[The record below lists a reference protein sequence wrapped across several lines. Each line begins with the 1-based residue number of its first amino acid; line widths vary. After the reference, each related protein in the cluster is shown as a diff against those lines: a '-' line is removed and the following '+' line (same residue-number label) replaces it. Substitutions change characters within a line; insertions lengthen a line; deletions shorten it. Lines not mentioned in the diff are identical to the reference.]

1 MSTTEKERKTV
12 ARRSYKRSFSF
23 SRVTP
28 RIEPHTVRSAEH
40 RVLAQKGGF
49 LTDSLF
55 QLGSDKKP
63 EGNNFPA
70 L

>member
-1 MSTTEKERKTV
+1 MTTTEKESKTV
-12 ARRSYKRSFSF
+12 ARKSYIHSFSF
-23 SRVTP
+23 SCVTP
-28 RIEPHTVRSAEH
+28 RIEPYTVGSAEH
-40 RVLAQKGGF
+40 IVPAQREAF
-49 LTDSLF
+49 SLMLF